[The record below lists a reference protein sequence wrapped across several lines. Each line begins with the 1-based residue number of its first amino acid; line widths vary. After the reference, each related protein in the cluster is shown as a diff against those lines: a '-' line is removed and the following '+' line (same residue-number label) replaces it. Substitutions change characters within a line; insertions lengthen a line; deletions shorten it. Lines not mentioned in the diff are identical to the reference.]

1 MATVSDLLES
11 FENSFC
17 QYAVTVYMYTLTF
30 LNQTSILFSLIHN
43 QSQGFQSVIQSL
55 SLVLHPDQLSNDD
68 DGRLVVS
75 TAVDVL

>member
-1 MATVSDLLES
+1 
-11 FENSFC
+11 
-17 QYAVTVYMYTLTF
+17 MYTLTF

-55 SLVLHPDQLSNDD
+55 SLILHPDQLSNDD

-75 TAVDVL
+75 TVVDVL